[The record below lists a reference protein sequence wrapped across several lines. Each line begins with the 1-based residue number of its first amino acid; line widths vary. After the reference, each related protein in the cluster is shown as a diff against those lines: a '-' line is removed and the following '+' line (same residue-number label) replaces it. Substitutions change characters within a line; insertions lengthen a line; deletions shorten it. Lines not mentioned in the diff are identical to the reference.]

1 MKTEKQTSKQ
11 RPKTSMPDFLL
22 AISKIEDIELTEKE
36 LRWIS
41 GGTGNIMKSHH
52 DTTKNFVSNLH

>member
-11 RPKTSMPDFLL
+11 RPKTSMQDFFL
-22 AISKIEDIELTEKE
+22 AISKIEDIELTERE

-41 GGTGNIMKSHH
+41 GGTGNIMKSHY
-52 DTTKNFVSNLH
+52 DTQKNSVSNIK

>member
-11 RPKTSMPDFLL
+11 RPKTSMHL
-22 AISKIEDIELTEKE
+22 AISKIEDIELTERE

-41 GGTGNIMKSHH
+41 GGTGNIMKSHY
-52 DTTKNFVSNLH
+52 DTQKNSVSNIK